1 MNLGQQMVFPVL
13 AGTID
18 EATRERLLAEH
29 LASNLQNNSLST
41 ALANAGFIPA
51 NAFINLSTPGAVVN
65 HTINLLR
72 APVASL
78 AQSIGLQNTAAVV
91 GHHLGLKAAGLPLN
105 NRLQVPNVGINHNL
119 GLNLPVGANP
129 HHYITALPGIG
140 INMGPKAPG
149 VNMNNSTMGSKVPG
163 PGVGSSSSM
172 NTRSPGSSSSNNNL
186 ASRLAMAGGPQNM
199 MQRVGHP
206 GLMRTGSWQ
215 APPQSAGIHM
225 GIPQANATHMTAYP
239 SHQRTAVQGVSGYP
253 QQKHKSLGPT
263 YLDDFKQGFPS
274 KGLSVL
280 QNRWWGSAEPSKRAE
295 VSEGTEKDTSHALN
309 AGGTS
314 CKGAEADRTIHAK
327 VADEKSKEILSS
339 CAKLSAIRRRA
350 SDGGRSALQ
359 LAVSRGYGVQKIG
372 HQQSKAL
379 QFVFGNSL
387 PKQWSA
393 ALVSSD

>member
-1 MNLGQQMVFPVL
+1 
-13 AGTID
+13 
-18 EATRERLLAEH
+18 
-29 LASNLQNNSLST
+29 
-41 ALANAGFIPA
+41 
-51 NAFINLSTPGAVVN
+51 
-65 HTINLLR
+65 
-72 APVASL
+72 
-78 AQSIGLQNTAAVV
+78 
-91 GHHLGLKAAGLPLN
+91 
-105 NRLQVPNVGINHNL
+105 
-119 GLNLPVGANP
+119 
-129 HHYITALPGIG
+129 
-140 INMGPKAPG
+140 
-149 VNMNNSTMGSKVPG
+149 
-163 PGVGSSSSM
+163 
-172 NTRSPGSSSSNNNL
+172 
-186 ASRLAMAGGPQNM
+186 
-199 MQRVGHP
+199 
-206 GLMRTGSWQ
+206 
-215 APPQSAGIHM
+215 M